1 MMSNSTPEIDD
12 QALAKLRRHYERL
25 GDEELVAIAS
35 FKANDLT
42 NEARFALKQ
51 ELLARNMGESGVC
64 VESIEKAESASTIA
78 LPLEQDAPAQL
89 WHERAQTTADY
100 GKVVRFAR
108 WLAFIPATWQASYV
122 HGWILKLFGVNQVSE
137 LAADS
142 NNLLAFGVA
151 GFLTPLCAISLGL
164 WVCPAKAKTK
174 PAIVLA
180 VLYAIGTA
188 CSLYMFSRPGVSLAL
203 RHLFGVDAFVT
214 IAVSVM
220 IVGVCL
226 LAPWRNAPLTRG
238 ADEAKA

>member
-1 MMSNSTPEIDD
+1 MSNSTLEMDD
-12 QALAKLRRHYERL
+12 QALAKLRRHYEGL
-25 GDEELVAIAS
+25 GDDELVAIAS
-35 FKANDLT
+35 LKANDLT
-42 NEARFALKQ
+42 NEARFALRQ
-51 ELLARNMGESGVC
+51 ELLARNLDESGAWVDFL
-64 VESIEKAESASTIA
+64 EKAESASTPA
-78 LPLEQDAPAQL
+78 LPLEQGAPAQPWL
-89 WHERAQTTADY
+89 ERSQTTADY

-122 HGWILKLFGVNQVSE
+122 HGWILKMFGVNQISE

-164 WVCPAKAKTK
+164 WVCPAKAKTR

-180 VLYAIGTA
+180 VVYAVGTA
-188 CSLYMFSRPGVSLAL
+188 CSLYMFSRLGASLAL

-214 IAVSVM
+214 LAVSVM

-226 LAPWRNAPLTRG
+226 LAPWRHAPLSRR
-238 ADEAKA
+238 ADEAKV